1 MEYGAACIPCLM
13 SLPTSALTLLN
24 IRISYGCCLCVKS
37 EKVNL
42 RQICAKKR
50 PAYGPRF
57 RLCIRLPYISPKFDD

>member
-1 MEYGAACIPCLM
+1 MEYDAACIPCLM

-50 PAYGPRF
+50 PAVWSA
-57 RLCIRLPYISPKFDD
+57 LPFVHSLAVHFPEI